1 MDYLKKLYTKYF
13 SVNLKDYNID
23 IDFEINKFLFFIAI
37 GLCVACIFINYY
49 QRNTSLVLKKLIRL
63 DAFSEDSAKTLAE
76 LRLSGNKA
84 VKTLILK
91 NSGAIKKVIGVVGR
105 KKLSYE
111 EYLTIEKQKKTK
123 KKQSTSAKKESE
135 NTDTSDIETRSKE
148 NNIAELDFSTA
159 MVYILPEMR
168 EYAKRAIRFDS
179 SPIKTALYC
188 IMIFSFFMVLILTM
202 PYILNAA
209 SGLIK

>member
-23 IDFEINKFLFFIAI
+23 IDFEINKFIFFIAI

-76 LRLSGNKA
+76 LRLSENKA

-123 KKQSTSAKKESE
+123 KKQSTSVKKESE

-159 MVYILPEMR
+159 KVYILPEMR
-168 EYAKRAIRFDS
+168 EYAERAIRFDS

-188 IMIFSFFMVLILTM
+188 VMIFSFFMVLILTM